1 MKSKS
6 PKTTKKTLE
15 SHKFKIGDLVMYAP
29 HFHDP
34 DGPWVMSGD
43 MGIIIDMRQSEDY
56 QVVKVSWLDQ
66 DLGCGDMAT
75 EILTKVDLDKIK

>member
-6 PKTTKKTLE
+6 PKIIKKTSK
-15 SHKFKIGDLVMYAP
+15 SHEFKIGDLVMYAP

-43 MGIIIDMRQSEDY
+43 MGIVIGIRESNDY
-56 QVVKVSWLDQ
+56 QVVKVSWINQ
-66 DLGCGDMAT
+66 DLGSADMAT
-75 EILTKVDLDKIK
+75 EILIKVELDKLK